1 MEAIRKKHDQIKQ
14 VVQEI
19 NDITAALTENRISF
33 FDEISIP
40 VGYASGDGCF
50 KDLVNWFYSLF
61 IEACGPNIKFFDEK
75 LKVYGITV
83 KKNVADVAGD
93 IHAIRTVSSHNLLSS
108 SRSDRDK
115 QRQYEDFFNVIINKI
130 APNQEED
137 YKLCANYLL
146 DTVLEYLRA
155 LKECIVRAS
164 LDEHFSS
171 VILVEWQRKNDRDY
185 SSHDFELVLISK
197 LEEFGI
203 SQYLDPLVITKSEIS
218 NWKKQLTLL
227 QDGFDF
233 KQEAGRIIEK
243 YIVTQRFSPVEAQHL
258 LLLGVENKKLRVE
271 LTKIHEEFFVRPRSR
286 DELLQWYSETHLS

>member
-1 MEAIRKKHDQIKQ
+1 MEAIRKKHDLIKQ

-19 NDITAALTENRISF
+19 NDLTAALTENRISF

-50 KDLVNWFYSLF
+50 KDLVNWLYSLY

-75 LKVYGITV
+75 LKIYGITLS
-83 KKNVADVAGD
+83 KNVGSVAAD
-93 IHAIRTVSSHNLLSS
+93 IHTIRTVSSHNLLSS
-108 SRSDRDK
+108 NRSDRDK
-115 QRQYEDFFNVIINKI
+115 QRQYEEFFSVLI
-130 APNQEED
+130 AKNAPEQEDD
-137 YKLCANYLL
+137 YKNCANYLL
-146 DTVLEYLRA
+146 DAVLEYMIA
-155 LKECIVRAS
+155 LKRCIVRAS
-164 LDEHFSS
+164 EDEHFSA

-203 SQYLDPLVITKSEIS
+203 LEYLNPLLITKAEIS

-243 YIVTQRFSPVEAQHL
+243 YIVTQRFSPVEAKDL
-258 LLLGVENKKLRVE
+258 LLLGVDNKKLRVE
-271 LTKIHEEFFVRPRSR
+271 LTKVNEEFFERPRSK